1 MTSTVQLN
9 DTLTWAIYNLQQNTS
24 ESSLHLTYET
34 SFLRFDTSRIY
45 PWVCKTVQP
54 ELDKN
59 NLKRNYLL
67 EAKHMTVRLH
77 LCVCPT
83 LCAGHMID
91 QEYKPNEVV
100 GVFGLRLGAV
110 CQFPAAFEWAE
121 VQAVS
126 WSGLSEPTVGSVAGR
141 LVTKQQVLIVFIDV
155 NWNFCFH
162 KSWSSLSFEP
172 GWKVLNKIQ
181 LMNYWKWQKVEQT
194 WNFQAVLVVYDEIFL
209 LWLQLP

>member
-1 MTSTVQLN
+1 MCENVSSCLVARPCNTAPFVTSHNSLLSLYEQIVTHQLEIISK
-9 DTLTWAIYNLQQNTS
+9 LIVMQN
-24 ESSLHLTYET
+24 Y
-34 SFLRFDTSRIY
+34 
-45 PWVCKTVQP
+45 
-54 ELDKN
+54 
-59 NLKRNYLL
+59 
-67 EAKHMTVRLH
+67 VRLH

-83 LCAGHMID
+83 LYAGHMID
-91 QEYKPNEVV
+91 HEYEPNEVV

-110 CQFPAAFEWAE
+110 CRFPAAFEWVE

-126 WSGLSEPTVGSVAGR
+126 WSGLSEPTVGSVAGQ

-162 KSWSSLSFEP
+162 KLWSSLSFEP
-172 GWKVLNKIQ
+172 GWKVLNKMQ